1 MDNII
6 PQPPTFAAVAR
17 GRMQCQVLRRQN
29 RRVKPSIPKPMP
41 SSNHGRTVAVVG
53 ATGLVG
59 RTMLEALASR
69 KFPIRE
75 LLPVASSRSKGSVIE
90 FKGEAIEVIGVEDAV
105 ERRPDIALFSAGGD
119 VSKQW
124 APAFKAVGTTVIDNS
139 SAWRMDPAVPLV
151 VPEVNADAIGE
162 HLIIANPNCSTIQLV
177 MALKPLHDRFLIR
190 RAIVSTYQSVTGTG
204 QAGINQREQE
214 RAGAEATRIY
224 PHPIDRNCI
233 PHCDVFLENDFTKE
247 EMKLHH
253 ETKKIL
259 DDAAV
264 QVSATAVRVP
274 VVGGHSE
281 SVYLEMER
289 AFSVPDVKEALQL
302 MPGLIIQDDPMSDV
316 YPMPVNSHGKDEV
329 FVGRI
334 RRDLSEEQGL
344 HLWIVSDN
352 LRKGAATNAIQIAE
366 HLQKSGRF
374 RR

>member
-1 MDNII
+1 MS
-6 PQPPTFAAVAR
+6 
-17 GRMQCQVLRRQN
+17 
-29 RRVKPSIPKPMP
+29 PSP
-41 SSNHGRTVAVVG
+41 HGRTVAVVG

-59 RTMLEALASR
+59 RTMLAGLAAR
-69 KFPIRE
+69 KFPIKE
-75 LLPVASSRSKGSVIE
+75 LLPVASSRSVGSNVE
-90 FKGEAIEVIGVEDAV
+90 FKGEHIPVISVEEAIE
-105 ERRPDIALFSAGGD
+105 RKPDIALFSAGGS
-119 VSKQW
+119 VSLEW
-124 APAFKAVGTTVIDNS
+124 AKAFTSVGTTVIDNS

-151 VPEVNADAIGE
+151 VPEVNADAIGDD
-162 HLIIANPNCSTIQLV
+162 LLIANPNCSTIQLV

-204 QAGINQREQE
+204 QAGIDQLEGE
-214 RAGAEATRIY
+214 RSGDEATRVY
-224 PHPIDRNCI
+224 PHPIDRNCL

-259 DDAAV
+259 GDEDV

-281 SVYLEMER
+281 SIYLEMER
-289 AFSVPDVKEALQL
+289 SFSVPDVKEALQL
-302 MPGLIIQDDPMSDV
+302 MPGLIIQDDPMADV
-316 YPMPVNSHGKDEV
+316 YPMPVNSADKDEV

-344 HLWIVSDN
+344 HMWVVSDN

-366 HLQKSGRF
+366 YLQKSGRF
-374 RR
+374 RK